1 MGKGLHQTINGL
13 GTQKTKEYLKDAQSA
28 LLIKEMQINIIIK
41 DFYVILAKKK
51 KRSWVIASIG
61 RDVGMVKLSPLV
73 RVLNGATNWLM
84 LLVCPQTQ
92 RNSAGHMPLPDDLG
106 ACVPKYLRAGRH
118 RAALQRHPPW
128 LWRRENGRHC
138 TPGWAEPS

>member
-51 KRSWVIASIG
+51 KK
-61 RDVGMVKLSPLV
+61 KLSNSKYWKRCGDGKALTTGE
-73 RVLNGATNWLM
+73 GAEWCNQLTHAP
-84 LLVCPQTQ
+84 C
-92 RNSAGHMPLPDDLG
+92 LPTDT
-106 ACVPKYLRAGRH
+106 
-118 RAALQRHPPW
+118 
-128 LWRRENGRHC
+128 E
-138 TPGWAEPS
+138 E